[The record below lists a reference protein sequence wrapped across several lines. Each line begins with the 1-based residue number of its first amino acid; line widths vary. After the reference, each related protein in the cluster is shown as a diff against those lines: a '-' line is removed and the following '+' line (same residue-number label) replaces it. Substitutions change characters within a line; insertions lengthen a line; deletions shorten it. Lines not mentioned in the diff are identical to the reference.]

1 MTPGRCHLHA
11 VTLVHTVTLV
21 QLRAASQVSC
31 YLAPS
36 CRAPALGPGREG
48 GRCIE
53 GGRGRVDVGPAG
65 VARLSSM
72 GPPSP
77 PFPSRVGSRSFP
89 AQSPAPS
96 PEILQPVPRPWPCPS
111 ALPLRLGEGPSA
123 PCRRPLALPAGC
135 PGHLRQSGA
144 ARSRAGCGG
153 CGPGTE
159 SGAGVAGGGAPSAAS
174 RAQAWRL
181 SLCIPQ
187 QGRSPGPSPHRH
199 PDADAS
205 TALGPGHSQL
215 RLLSPGRSQETPARC
230 PRWGRDRRE

>member
-1 MTPGRCHLHA
+1 MWTWGRLGWPGFPLWDR
-11 VTLVHTVTLV
+11 
-21 QLRAASQVSC
+21 RA
-31 YLAPS
+31 
-36 CRAPALGPGREG
+36 CR
-48 GRCIE
+48 
-53 GGRGRVDVGPAG
+53 
-65 VARLSSM
+65 RL
-72 GPPSP
+72 SP

-123 PCRRPLALPAGC
+123 PCRRPPALPAGC
-135 PGHLRQSGA
+135 PGHLRQSELHGAEPGAGA
-144 ARSRAGCGG
+144 ADQGQRAG
-153 CGPGTE
+153 P
-159 SGAGVAGGGAPSAAS
+159 
-174 RAQAWRL
+174 AWRGEAHRPQPAVLRPGVCRSAFL
-181 SLCIPQ
+181 SRRGPQ
-187 QGRSPGPSPHRH
+187 GPVPIAI